1 MYNNDIKQSLKST
14 FIKLNSEIKKLNL
27 KSVGSTACLV
37 QIKWNSP
44 SNLIIY
50 IANCGDTRASLI
62 SPIKF
67 IRLSKDHRADNN
79 EEKER
84 IIKIGGNIINNRVM
98 GVLMLTRAFGDFEL
112 ENYGVTCEPYINK
125 FEVDLNEK
133 NQFVIVASDGI
144 WDLNSESE
152 LQEMIMFNNNSSTL
166 VQNIVKNTLRKDAWD
181 NLSIFAIKVT

>member
-1 MYNNDIKQSLKST
+1 
-14 FIKLNSEIKKLNL
+14 
-27 KSVGSTACLV
+27 
-37 QIKWNSP
+37 
-44 SNLIIY
+44 
-50 IANCGDTRASLI
+50 
-62 SPIKF
+62 
-67 IRLSKDHRADNN
+67 
-79 EEKER
+79 
-84 IIKIGGNIINNRVM
+84 
-98 GVLMLTRAFGDFEL
+98 MLTWVFGDFEL